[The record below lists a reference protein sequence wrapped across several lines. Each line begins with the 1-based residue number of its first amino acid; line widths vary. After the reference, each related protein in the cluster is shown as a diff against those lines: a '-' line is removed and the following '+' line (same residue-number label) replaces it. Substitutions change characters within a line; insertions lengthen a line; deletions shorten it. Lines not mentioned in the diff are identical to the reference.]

1 MRPPPPLLLLAVAAA
16 LCSPS
21 AATILVI
28 EQRADAAEYQI
39 EDSPSEFGP
48 RVAMTGIRGCLVL
61 SEPPDGCGPVA
72 PPPSTAARHH
82 WILLMTDGNC
92 PSGQKVLGAQRAGYM
107 AALVFNTTGDGFSP
121 MESDEDVTIPSFYI
135 GLSNGI
141 MLRTNFLYGTG
152 YAIYIPGYFPY
163 TFLAFIIP
171 AMLLIVLCL
180 MVLSSIMLYRCISE
194 YRRTARRLLPKRMLA
209 QIPTRRFS
217 AATAS
222 GGGPGGQE
230 TCAICL
236 EDYLEGDQLRVLP
249 CKHAFHCHCVDP
261 WLLRSRRVCPVCKRR
276 LVSAT
281 LAVLVS
287 ESEDD
292 QLLPVYRSQRPPPAR
307 RSYGATLTA
316 QNLPAAAAGARPSRR
331 VPRRLRRTRWRR
343 EPERAASAAGTCGTP
358 APDPEAPGD
367 VIRTADDVRLVDE
380 AAPMATSGEGGTA
393 GATVA
398 PRTGA
403 VPKHRPGQPVRP
415 QAEPNEAGAAAAG
428 PGASAARPVPE
439 PGRRA
444 ESERPA
450 ASGSDSDPV

>member
-1 MRPPPPLLLLAVAAA
+1 MRPPLLLLAVAAA
-16 LCSPS
+16 LCPPA

-92 PSGQKVLGAQRAGYM
+92 PSGQKVLGAQRAGYV
-107 AALVFNTTGDGFSP
+107 AALVFNTTGDGLSP
-121 MESDEDVTIPSFYI
+121 MESDEDVKIPSFYI

-152 YAIYIPGYFPY
+152 YAIYISGYFPY

-209 QIPTRRFS
+209 QIPTRRF
-217 AATAS
+217 AAAAVS

-292 QLLPVYRSQRPPPAR
+292 QLLPVYRSQRAPAR
-307 RSYGATLTA
+307 RSYGATLT
-316 QNLPAAAAGARPSRR
+316 
-331 VPRRLRRTRWRR
+331 TRWRR

-380 AAPMATSGEGGTA
+380 AAPIATSGERGTA

-415 QAEPNEAGAAAAG
+415 QAEPTEAGAVATG

-439 PGRRA
+439 SGRRA

-450 ASGSDSDPV
+450 APGSDSDPV